1 MEIREIFDVEVIAPL
16 HNLVF
21 GQDFPYKSYHKKKTL
36 YPVYMYAYFD
46 NDIIIGYSIIIDEH
60 EKKNLY
66 AWYGG
71 VLPKYQGNGITIKF
85 FDVMVNRARSM
96 NYNSVTLATTNF
108 RPHMIRLAI
117 KYGFDIYD
125 LKKRDYG
132 EGNKIYFVYK
142 ILPKSA
148 ISIDIYP
155 NNHKIK
161 EVELEKIL
169 VRSYKSNC
177 KEIVITNI
185 KTVEDVDIVGY
196 CIRYCNSF
204 VHKPSITV
212 NTTFE
217 IINLM
222 VSNYNN

>member
-1 MEIREIFDVEVIAPL
+1 
-16 HNLVF
+16 
-21 GQDFPYKSYHKKKTL
+21 
-36 YPVYMYAYFD
+36 
-46 NDIIIGYSIIIDEH
+46 
-60 EKKNLY
+60 
-66 AWYGG
+66 
-71 VLPKYQGNGITIKF
+71 
-85 FDVMVNRARSM
+85 MVNRARSM

-169 VRSYKSNC
+169 VRSYKNNC